1 MRGEL
6 RHILVVFVATLTM
19 QGCAPKDVIPTTP
32 QPVAT
37 STPPAEETPPPNEEA
52 EAPPPAD
59 PHAGHEQPAAGDAE
73 ARKREEIA
81 AAEQAAYERA
91 KPIFEKFCAKC
102 HATSG
107 KKATKKTLDHFT
119 IDTYP
124 FGGHHAT
131 TAGQTVR
138 EVLGVSG
145 KRATMPKD
153 DPGAVKDADLEA
165 IVEWSKAFDA
175 SHAAGL
181 HHHGDHD
188 EHQHGH
194 H

>member
-6 RHILVVFVATLTM
+6 RQIVIVFVATLAI

-32 QPVAT
+32 QPVT
-37 STPPAEETPPPNEEA
+37 SPTPAERETPPPHEEA
-52 EAPPPAD
+52 EAPPPSD
-59 PHAGHEQPAAGDAE
+59 PHAGHDEAKQKDA
-73 ARKREEIA
+73 IA

-91 KPIFEKFCAKC
+91 KPIFETFCAKC
-102 HATSG
+102 HASSG
-107 KKATKKTLDHFT
+107 KKTTKKTLGHFT
-119 IDTYP
+119 IDAYP

-131 TAGQTVR
+131 TAGETVR
-138 EVLGVSG
+138 EVLGVTG
-145 KRATMPKD
+145 KNATMPKD
-153 DPGAVKDADLEA
+153 NPGAVTGTDLEA

-181 HHHGDHD
+181 HDHGDHGSGHD
-188 EHQHGH
+188 HGH